1 MRAERLALAGCL
13 ALAGLSACQRAE
25 PPAPP
30 TTASAAPTARAA
42 STTPAPDAPAST
54 PAPSA
59 SAAPPPPSASA
70 SAAASTGSAA
80 LPADVL
86 AFQARRDQCDHFRG
100 EEAYDAKRA
109 AFLAAALKRY
119 CRGSDHALAQLR
131 QRHAGNAAVQAA
143 LKDYD
148 DHIE

>member
-13 ALAGLSACQRAE
+13 VLAALSACQRVE

-30 TTASAAPTARAA
+30 AAASAARAA
-42 STTPAPDAPAST
+42 SVTPASEAPASR

-59 SAAPPPPSASA
+59 SVAPPPPPAPA
-70 SAAASTGSAA
+70 SAATTTGSAA

-86 AFQARRDQCDHFRG
+86 AFQARREQCDHFRG

-119 CRGSDHALAQLR
+119 CHGSDRALAALR

-148 DHIE
+148 DRIE